1 MKAIPPGLPRVV
13 DMTREQLCDEA
24 KRLAFN
30 CRLTGMEYTAE
41 VLKRLAE
48 LVK

>member
-13 DMTREQLCDEA
+13 DMTPEQLKTEA
-24 KRLAFN
+24 RRLAFN

-41 VLKRLAE
+41 IIARLVE
-48 LVK
+48 KME